1 MRNQLTIPS
10 RMVHMRRA
18 IICFCVF
25 LFFLLLGVLVLAD
38 DAKEE
43 LKCVAEQ
50 PSGVYAEGEDISLGD
65 KYGVPRKQVLLELF
79 GRPT

>member
-1 MRNQLTIPS
+1 
-10 RMVHMRRA
+10 MVHMRRTV
-18 IICFCVF
+18 ICSCVF
-25 LFFLLLGVLVLAD
+25 LFFLLLGANVLAD

-50 PSGVYAEGEDISLGD
+50 TSGIYAEGEDLSPGD